1 MENYYFFDVAT
12 GETVMIEAESHPDAI
27 DIAYDTLQEPEFLYV
42 MENKEA

>member
-27 DIAYDTLQEPEFLYV
+27 DIAYDTLQEPEFLGMV
-42 MENKEA
+42 ENLET